1 MEKTAANKVPFF
13 SEEKDRQM
21 DRQLQSNF
29 ITPEGKAKRKKG
41 VRIFFAVM
49 LALTLCCSLINWGVI
64 TGWGTVRVQRMTLSG
79 YSGDQISGLLYIPE
93 GASKDAPA
101 PLLIN
106 YHGNAGNARN
116 HESWSMEFARRGFVV
131 LAPDLYGAG
140 DSENST
146 GSFIGP
152 DNLMTTAETFYL
164 FGKGLDYIDGE
175 NIIVAGHSMGGSV
188 TAGIAGKYDTKAL
201 LSASGALGSQ
211 FRDESCKEWMEYA
224 NSYMGNT
231 LLVFGDVER
240 DEAGLCQAMQDWL
253 DIKQNFGYE
262 GYVGAQYTQ
271 EDQIVGSFEEG
282 NAVYGSL
289 DDHRVH
295 EAAFVNQ
302 ETISKLLWFGQEA
315 VGDAVPNYIDPED
328 QVWMWKDYIGLAS
341 IYIFGLFICALALLF
356 IEEVPFFE
364 AVKRAPARN
373 IGLRNIGMMISIIL
387 GLVFPYIVLKTNGLG
402 LIPLTGM
409 TNMPPTCIPVAG
421 LRLTYSN
428 LALCTIVG
436 LNLLGL
442 LGFALYFFTDGKKH
456 KLTLNDLGLTPA
468 DSNSLSVKM
477 ILKTLLLSVVV
488 IAIAW
493 GLLAIQEGLFGTS
506 FYAWFFGFKSIPV
519 IKVKYY
525 WAYILVWIV
534 CFVIASFSINVERRL
549 PTTGNELL
557 DTVIAMAFNIVMAS
571 FTLVLV
577 IIVNWNLSSAGVK
590 ETPWLWT
597 FGTDIT
603 RLWGMPVGMAVGVG
617 GSTLL
622 YRKTGNTWLSAILMG
637 TVAALMCVT
646 FGQVRLFIM

>member
-1 MEKTAANKVPFF
+1 MKKTTINNASFF
-13 SEEKDRQM
+13 SDEKDRQM
-21 DRQLQSNF
+21 DQKRLDDFVS
-29 ITPEGKAKRKKG
+29 PEGKAKRKKW
-41 VRIFFAVM
+41 VRVFFAVM
-49 LALTLCCSLINWGVI
+49 LALTLCCSLVNWGVI
-64 TGWGTVRVQRMTLSG
+64 TGWGSVRVQRMTLSG
-79 YSGDQISGLLYIPE
+79 YSGDQISGLLYVPKS
-93 GASKDAPA
+93 ATKATPA

-116 HESWSMEFARRGFVV
+116 HESWSLEFARRGFVV
-131 LAPDLYGAG
+131 LVPDLFGAG
-140 DSENST
+140 DSENTTPSFT
-146 GSFIGP
+146 GS
-152 DNLMTTAETFYL
+152 DNMMVTAETFYL
-164 FGKGLDYIDGE
+164 FGQGLDYIDSD

-188 TAGIAGKYDTKAL
+188 TAGIAGKYHTKAI

-211 FRDESCKEWMEYA
+211 FRDESCKEWLDYV
-224 NSYMGNT
+224 NSYTGNT
-231 LLVFGDVER
+231 LLVFGDIER
-240 DEAGLCQAMQDWL
+240 DEAGLCKAMQDWL
-253 DIKQNFGYE
+253 DIKQEFGYD
-262 GYVGAQYTQ
+262 GYVGVQYTQ
-271 EDQIVGSFEEG
+271 ADQLVGSFEEG
-282 NAVYGSL
+282 NAVYGSR
-289 DDHRVH
+289 DEHRVH

-302 ETISKLLWFGQEA
+302 ETISKLLWFGQKA
-315 VGDAVPNYIDPED
+315 VGDAVPNYIDASD
-328 QVWMWKDYIGLAS
+328 QIWMWKDYIGLAS
-341 IYIFGLFICALALLF
+341 IYVFGLFICALALLL

-364 AVKRAPARN
+364 DVKRAPARN
-373 IGLRNIGMMISIIL
+373 IGLRKAGMVISIVL
-387 GLVFPYIVLKTNGLG
+387 GLVFPYIVLKTNALG

-409 TNMPPTCIPVAG
+409 TNIPPTSIPVAG
-421 LRLTYSN
+421 LRLSYSN

-456 KLTLNDLGLTPA
+456 KLTLNDLGLTPG
-468 DSNSLSVKM
+468 DSNKLSVKM
-477 ILKTLLLSVVV
+477 ILKTLLLSAIVV
-488 IAIAW
+488 AIAW
-493 GLLAIQEGLFGTS
+493 GLLALQEELLGTS

-525 WAYILVWIV
+525 WAYILIWII
-534 CFVIASFSINVERRL
+534 CFVVASFSINVERRL

-557 DTVIAMAFNIVMAS
+557 DTVIAMLFNIVMAS
-571 FTLVLV
+571 FTLVVV

-603 RLWGMPVGMAVGVG
+603 RLWGMPAGMAVGVG